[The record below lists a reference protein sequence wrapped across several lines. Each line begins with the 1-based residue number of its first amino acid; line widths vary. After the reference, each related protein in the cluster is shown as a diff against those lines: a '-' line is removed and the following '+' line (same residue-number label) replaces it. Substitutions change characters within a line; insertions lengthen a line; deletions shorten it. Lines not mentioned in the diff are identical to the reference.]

1 MREIVTDQ
9 TKLRTVCRPVET
21 IDASVADLVKE
32 MRAVVLAHQDSH
44 LLSAVGL
51 AAPQLGENLAVFVIQ
66 TPQLELVAINPQVI
80 KIRGW
85 HTFSGEA
92 CLSLPGVVTDTKR
105 PKVLKFR
112 YQDLTGDWH
121 AAKFHDFFAV
131 IAAHEIDHLHGRLI
145 TDRQTPL
152 DWL

>member
-1 MREIVTDQ
+1 MRELIFDE

-21 IDASVADLVKE
+21 IDAGIADLVNE
-32 MRAVVLAHQDSH
+32 MRDTVLAHQNPH
-44 LLSAVGL
+44 LLFAVGL
-51 AAPQLGENLAVFVIQ
+51 AAPQLGEDLNIFIIQ
-66 TPQLELVAINPQVI
+66 TPPLELVAIHPLVT
-80 KIRGW
+80 KIQGSSTNW
-85 HTFSGEA
+85 NAT

-105 PKVLKFR
+105 PKMLKFR
-112 YQDLTGDWH
+112 YQDLTGEWH
-121 AAKFHDFFAV
+121 SAKFHDLFAV